1 MWLIPY
7 PTLSTVTGFAVVY
20 NGFRSRP
27 WSVMLLLVG
36 SFYVVFWILRLGV
49 DLAAGLLLGGL
60 TLLSTII
67 RMK

>member
-1 MWLIPY
+1 
-7 PTLSTVTGFAVVY
+7 
-20 NGFRSRP
+20 
-27 WSVMLLLVG
+27 MLLLVG